1 MLKRSKN
8 EHAEVKKLSVGKDR
22 TAEDN
27 GRKPTKGKDELFEKN
42 SYKKGKDALMEKGSV
57 SIGKDRTKMDN
68 GRDPKSNKAD
78 ENMSQDKMGSEK
90 AEAVMSRIT
99 RGRDCY

>member
-1 MLKRSKN
+1 MPIRKGKN
-8 EHAEVKKLSVGKDR
+8 EHQEKNKLSVGKDR

-27 GRKPTKGKDELFEKN
+27 GRKPTKGKNANFEK
-42 SYKKGKDALMEKGSV
+42 SAIKKGVNENLEHNTLKEGRNKFVEDNGPRPRS
-57 SIGKDRTKMDN
+57 GKDKNMDMTKV
-68 GRDPKSNKAD
+68 
-78 ENMSQDKMGSEK
+78 GSEK